1 MGEIYAKSRT
11 NNFIRQLFDP
21 DSIASRGAEND
32 LNRQGPDVHLKII
45 KWDSSHQQRN
55 TWK

>member
-1 MGEIYAKSRT
+1 MGEIYAKSRK

-32 LNRQGPDVHLKII
+32 LNR
-45 KWDSSHQQRN
+45 
-55 TWK
+55 